1 MTRKPLS
8 LVLALALLLMPF
20 LALAESYQSYT
31 AEDGSLSF
39 SYPEGWLLL
48 SRENIDSVL
57 DNASTVEGMSDLVE
71 TARAQIEQ
79 TGIIVLIDETG
90 LNNINLQIQD
100 VGMALTGDTLLALAP
115 TFQSGIS
122 DTLSG
127 VSFDDPEVIEVNGTE
142 ALVMQYAYTMAGF
155 DFSVVQA
162 YMSMD
167 TKLAVTTLTCSS
179 EDQLSPGAEAL
190 GVILGSLTAS

>member
-39 SYPEGWLLL
+39 FYPEGWLLL

-90 LNNINLQIQD
+90 LNNINLQLQD
-100 VGMALTGDTLLALAP
+100 TGMELSGDTLMALAP
-115 TFQSGIS
+115 SLQSAIEGSLEGVTFY
-122 DTLSG
+122 
-127 VSFDDPEVIEVNGTE
+127 DPELMDINGTD
-142 ALVMQYAYTMAGF
+142 ALLMQCSYTLAGI
-155 DFSVVQA
+155 DFQQLQA
-162 YMSMD
+162 YMSMG
-167 TKLAVTTLTCSS
+167 TRLAVVTLTCSS
-179 EDQLSPGAEAL
+179 QDRFSAGAETL
-190 GVILGSLTAS
+190 GVILGSLS